1 MATTFRAMTYNVHS
15 CVGTDG
21 KLEPAR
27 IADVIASLNPDIV
40 ALQEVDVGQSRSL
53 GVHQPEWLAA
63 RLGMRAHFT
72 AARTCEDG
80 HYGNAVLTRHPFT
93 LVSEGRLARRRDEQR
108 AVQWLSVRIA
118 GQEVNVLNTHLSIH
132 LRDRLLQ
139 VEQLLGAE
147 WLAKARGA
155 PLVICGDLNS
165 GQFSPVY
172 RKVQRGLRD
181 VQRVNGHIP
190 RPTWP
195 SRMPFLRLDH
205 VFASTELRVWSSEVR
220 RDALAAIAS
229 DHLPLV
235 TDLTCAE
242 GPS

>member
-1 MATTFRAMTYNVHS
+1 MTYNVHS

-21 KLEPAR
+21 KLEPSR

-40 ALQEVDVGQSRSL
+40 ALQEVDVCQSRSL
-53 GVHQPEWLAA
+53 GVHQPEWLAE

-72 AARTCEDG
+72 AARACDDG
-80 HYGNAVLTRHPFT
+80 HYGNAVLTRHPFE
-93 LVSEGRLARRRDEQR
+93 LVSEGNLVRRRDEQR
-108 AVQWLSVRIA
+108 AVQWLSVNIA
-118 GQEVNVLNTHLSIH
+118 GQVVNLLNTHLSIH

-139 VEQLLGAE
+139 IEELLGAE
-147 WLAKARGA
+147 WLARARSA

-172 RKVQRGLRD
+172 RKVQRGLSD
-181 VQRVNGHIP
+181 VQRVNGRIP

-195 SRMPFLRLDH
+195 SRCPFLRLDH
-205 VFASTELRVWSSEVR
+205 VFTSKQVHVWSSEVR
-220 RDALAAIAS
+220 RDALATVAS

-242 GPS
+242 ALS